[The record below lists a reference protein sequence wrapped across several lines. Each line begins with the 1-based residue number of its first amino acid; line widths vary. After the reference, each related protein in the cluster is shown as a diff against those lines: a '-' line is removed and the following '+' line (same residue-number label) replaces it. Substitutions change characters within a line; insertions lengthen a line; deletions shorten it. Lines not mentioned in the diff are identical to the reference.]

1 MAHITKVNGTAYE
14 ILGGSTKVNGTNY
27 DIIKG
32 KTKVNGTN
40 YDIDFTPPY
49 VWVGWDNATWAD
61 VVELVEAKRDG
72 LIRSFPSDI
81 VVGISKPL
89 KLEKNVRPSGYS
101 SGIWSNG
108 TWNAYLIG
116 IGTNSLTFQW
126 QITTYTSMRWD
137 NTYDKPYT
145 YLNLLNKATGTTTID
160 SAMKKQS
167 SFYAY
172 YYDGYSNSRNFPAGR
187 FFIPR
192 IKMWKGYSSVSEY
205 YSPSYT
211 KNIYTIPVLAS
222 GYYWFGT
229 LSGSTT
235 SKYIFIVKTGTET
248 KALASQADANSYL
261 FPCFE
266 IVGT

>member
-14 ILGGSTKVNGTNY
+14 ILGGSTKVNGTDY

-32 KTKVNGTN
+32 KTKVGGTN

-49 VWVGWDNATWAD
+49 TWIGWDNATWAD

-72 LIRSFPSDI
+72 LIHSFPSDI

-89 KLEKNVRPSGYS
+89 KLEKNVRPQGYS
-101 SGIWSNG
+101 SGIWSSG
-108 TWNAYLIG
+108 TWKAYLIG

-126 QITTYTSMRWD
+126 QTTYSMRWD
-137 NTYDKPYT
+137 DTYNKPYT
-145 YLNLLNKATGTTTID
+145 YLQLLNNATGTTTID

-172 YYDGYSNSRNFPAGR
+172 YYTGSSKNRRFPAGR

-192 IKMWKGYSSVSEY
+192 IKMWKGYSSVSEQS
-205 YSPSYT
+205 SPSYT
-211 KNIYTIPVLAS
+211 NNIYTIPVLAS

-235 SKYIFIVKTGTET
+235 SNYIFRVKTGTET
-248 KALASQADANSYL
+248 TANASYADSNYYL

-266 IVGT
+266 IIGT